1 MSNGHTSLPQYSPVL
16 IVGAGPTGL
25 SLAVELARRNIAFLL
40 IDRRPE
46 PLPFNRATVI
56 HSRSLEIFE
65 SMGVIDAFLERGH
78 LMRGFNIFAYGQIV
92 AQTDFNGL
100 ECRHPYDLNLSENE
114 TEEILT
120 ERLVSLGGA
129 VTRGWELSSLEQ
141 NDSQVTAMLRSN
153 EGVEQT
159 VTADWLVGT
168 DGIHSR
174 VREACGID
182 VDGHRYLRRW
192 GVIDGQIQDWQH
204 ASDRAAIQIEA
215 PALNPIPLPRE
226 RWRIYFRA
234 DDDIDNAAL
243 LEQINAGLNALSPGS
258 RLHEPDDPMLYHTY
272 RQLSAHYRSGRVL
285 LAGDAAHAC
294 SPIEG
299 HGMNMGIHDSFNLG
313 WKLALVIEGIA
324 DAKLLDSYEL
334 ERRPAAAAVGASGD
348 TAEALRGIP
357 NDPAAIERVKRAL
370 CALLYT
376 SRGKL
381 QAAQAESELELHYRD
396 SPLVGGYHSAG
407 DAARQHWLGPLPGDC
422 TPDAGPLVKSKSA
435 EEIQLSQ
442 LMGHEGHSLLWMA
455 TDQTEVPELNEFN
468 HILKDS
474 GEFWIISTAPPP
486 ESLMESPLHDC
497 WLHDI
502 AGKVHARFG
511 VIDPSLFL
519 IRPDGHIA
527 FRSQPPELTR
537 VASYFEALFKS

>member
-25 SLAVELARRNIAFLL
+25 SLAVELARRNIECLL

-46 PLPFNRATVI
+46 PLPFDRATVI

-120 ERLVSLGGA
+120 ERLVALGGA
-129 VTRGWELSSLEQ
+129 VARGWELSSLEQ
-141 NDSQVTAMLRSN
+141 SESHVTAQLRSTN
-153 EGVEQT
+153 GTEQT

-174 VREACGID
+174 VRESCEID

-192 GVIDGQIQDWQH
+192 GVIDGHLKDWQH

-215 PALNPIPLPRE
+215 PALSPIPLPRE

-272 RQLSAHYRSGRVL
+272 RQLSAHYQSGRVL

-313 WKLALVIEGIA
+313 WKLALVIQGIA
-324 DAKLLDSYEL
+324 DAKLLDSYEQ

-348 TAEALRGIP
+348 TAEALRSIP

-396 SPLVGGYHSAG
+396 SPLVSGYHSAG

-422 TPDAGPLVKSKSA
+422 TPDAGPLLKSGSA
-435 EEIQLSQ
+435 EAVQLSQ
-442 LMGHEGHSLLWMA
+442 LICNEGHSLLWMA
-455 TDQTEVPELNEFN
+455 TDQTEVPDFEKFH
-468 HILKDS
+468 HILQAC

-486 ESLMESPLHDC
+486 EFLPESSLQEC
-497 WLHDI
+497 WLHDVE
-502 AGKVHARFG
+502 GKVHARFG
-511 VIDPSLFL
+511 VIDASLFL

-527 FRSQPPELTR
+527 FRSEPPELAR
-537 VASYFEALFKS
+537 VASYFENLFN

>member
-1 MSNGHTSLPQYSPVL
+1 MSNGNTRLPLYSPVL

-25 SLAVELARRNIAFLL
+25 TLAVELSRRNIDFLL
-40 IDRRPE
+40 VDRRPE
-46 PLPFNRATVI
+46 PLPFDRATVI

-120 ERLVSLGGA
+120 ARLVALGGA

-141 NDSQVTAMLRSN
+141 SESQVIAQLRSTD
-153 EGVEQT
+153 GTEQS
-159 VTADWLVGT
+159 VAADWLVGT

-204 ASDRAAIQIEA
+204 APDRAAIQIEA
-215 PALNPIPLPRE
+215 PSLNPIPLPRG
-226 RWRIYFRA
+226 RWRIYFRD

-243 LEQINAGLNALSPGS
+243 LEQINAGLEILSPGS
-258 RLHEPDDPMLYHTY
+258 QLHEPDEPMLYHTY
-272 RQLSAHYRSGRVL
+272 RQLSAHYQSGRVL

-313 WKLALVIEGIA
+313 WKLALVIEGTA
-324 DAKLLDSYEL
+324 DAKLLASYEQ

-348 TAEALRGIP
+348 TAEELRSIP
-357 NDPAAIERVKRAL
+357 DNPAAVERVKRAL
-370 CALLYT
+370 CAMLTT
-376 SRGKL
+376 SRGQL
-381 QAAQAESELELHYRD
+381 QAAQAESELEFHYRD
-396 SPLVGGYHSAG
+396 SPLVSGYHAAG
-407 DAARQHWLGPLPGDC
+407 DEAKQHWFGPLPGDC
-422 TPDAGPLVKSKSA
+422 TPDAGPLMKSGTA
-435 EEIQLSQ
+435 EAIQLSQ
-442 LMGHEGHSLLWMA
+442 LICNEGHSLLWMA
-455 TDQTEVPELNEFN
+455 TDQTEVPAFDEF
-468 HILKDS
+468 HQILQAC
-474 GEFWIISTAPPP
+474 GVFWIISTACPP
-486 ESLMESPLHDC
+486 EFLPESSPQEC

-527 FRSQPPELTR
+527 LRCEPPELTR
-537 VASYFEALFKS
+537 VTSYFETLLH

>member
-25 SLAVELARRNIAFLL
+25 SLAVELARRNIECLL

-46 PLPFNRATVI
+46 PLPFDRATVI

-120 ERLVSLGGA
+120 ERLVALGGA
-129 VTRGWELSSLEQ
+129 VARGWELSSLEQ
-141 NDSQVTAMLRSN
+141 SESHVTAQLRSTN
-153 EGVEQT
+153 GTEQT

-174 VREACGID
+174 VRESCEID

-192 GVIDGQIQDWQH
+192 GVIDGHLKDWQH

-215 PALNPIPLPRE
+215 PALSPIPLPRE

-272 RQLSAHYRSGRVL
+272 RQLSAHYQSGRVL

-313 WKLALVIEGIA
+313 WKLALVIQGIA
-324 DAKLLDSYEL
+324 DAKLLDSYEQ

-348 TAEALRGIP
+348 TAEALRSIP

-370 CALLYT
+370 CAMLTT
-376 SRGKL
+376 SRGQL

-396 SPLVGGYHSAG
+396 SPLVSGYHAAG

-422 TPDAGPLVKSKSA
+422 TPDAGPLLKSGSA
-435 EEIQLSQ
+435 EAVQLSQ
-442 LMGHEGHSLLWMA
+442 LICNEGHSLLWMA
-455 TDQTEVPELNEFN
+455 TDQTEVPDFEKFH
-468 HILKDS
+468 HILQAC

-486 ESLMESPLHDC
+486 EFLPESSLQEC
-497 WLHDI
+497 WLHDVE
-502 AGKVHARFG
+502 GKVHARFG
-511 VIDPSLFL
+511 VIDASLFL

-527 FRSQPPELTR
+527 FRSEPPELAR
-537 VASYFEALFKS
+537 VASYFENLFN

>member
-1 MSNGHTSLPQYSPVL
+1 MSNGNSSLPERTTVL

-25 SLAVELARRNIAFLL
+25 SLAVELARRKIDFLL

-46 PLPFNRATVI
+46 PLPFDRATVI

-78 LMRGFNIFAYGQIV
+78 LMRGFNIFAYGQII

-120 ERLVSLGGA
+120 ERLVALGGA
-129 VTRGWELSSLEQ
+129 VARGWELSSLEQ
-141 NDSQVTAMLRSN
+141 SESQVIAQLRST
-153 EGVEQT
+153 EGIERT

-192 GVIDGQIQDWQH
+192 GVIDGQLQDWQH
-204 ASDRAAIQIEA
+204 APDRAAIQIEA
-215 PALNPIPLPRE
+215 PALNPIPLPQG
-226 RWRIYFRA
+226 RWRIYFRV

-243 LEQINAGLNALSPGS
+243 LEQINAGLESLSPGS
-258 RLHEPDDPMLYHTY
+258 RLHEPDEPMLYHTY
-272 RQLSAHYRSGRVL
+272 RQLSAHYQSGRVL

-299 HGMNMGIHDSFNLG
+299 HGMNTGIHDSFNLG
-313 WKLALVIEGIA
+313 WKLALVIQGTA
-324 DAKLLDSYEL
+324 DAKLLASYEQ
-334 ERRPAAAAVGASGD
+334 ERRPAADAVGASGD
-348 TAEALRGIP
+348 IAEELRSIP
-357 NDPAAIERVKRAL
+357 NHPAAVERVKRAL
-370 CALLYT
+370 CAMLTT
-376 SRGKL
+376 SRGQL
-381 QAAQAESELELHYRD
+381 RAAQAESELEFHYRD
-396 SPLVGGYHSAG
+396 SPLVSGYHAAG
-407 DAARQHWLGPLPGDC
+407 DAARQNWFGPLPGDC
-422 TPDAGPLVKSKSA
+422 TPDAGPLLKPGSA
-435 EEIQLSQ
+435 ETLQLSQ
-442 LMGHEGHSLLWMA
+442 LICNEGHSLLWMA
-455 TDQTEVPELNEFN
+455 TDQTEVPALEEFH
-468 HILKDS
+468 HILQAC
-474 GEFWIISTAPPP
+474 GVFWIISTARPP
-486 ESLMESPLHDC
+486 EFLPESSLQEC

-502 AGKVHARFG
+502 AGKVHAWFG

-527 FRSQPPELTR
+527 FRSEPPELAR
-537 VASYFEALFKS
+537 VASYFENLLN